1 MINMGLVRF
10 FFLLPSLL
18 VCTLLLN
25 GCSSLNGTRLEPL
38 MGADVNLVKLGDK
51 IAQTLIEQAV
61 PPLFPRQPE
70 QPIIVTTLVDNQQ
83 LNQTSDFGRNLQN
96 TITSGF
102 VKKGYISREI
112 KLRGNVLVQA
122 NVGEFM
128 LSRDLNEIAG
138 KQNAQA
144 VVVGTYTMTNRMMYL
159 SIRLVTP
166 QDRTIR
172 AAYDDR
178 LYLDENTLRML
189 NLQFKSQDSSMVKP
203 PEESFIDKIFY

>member
-1 MINMGLVRF
+1 MGLVRF
-10 FFLLPSLL
+10 YLLLSSVL
-18 VCTLLLN
+18 VSSFLLN
-25 GCSSLNGTRLEPL
+25 GCSGLNGTRLEPL

-51 IAQTLIEQAV
+51 IAKTLIEQAV
-61 PPLFPRQPE
+61 PPLFPRQPG
-70 QPIIVTTLVDNQQ
+70 QPVIVTTLVDNQQ
-83 LNQTSDFGRNLQN
+83 LDQTSDFGRNLQN

-112 KLRGNVLVQA
+112 KLRGDVLVQA
-122 NVGEFM
+122 NIGEFM
-128 LSRDLNEIAG
+128 LSRDLNQIAD

-144 VVVGTYTMTNRMMYL
+144 VVVGTYTMANRVMYL

-189 NLQFKSQDSSMVKP
+189 DLQFKIQENSMLAP
-203 PEESFIDKIFY
+203 PKESLIDKIFY

>member
-1 MINMGLVRF
+1 MGLVRF
-10 FFLLPSLL
+10 SLSLSSVL
-18 VCTLLLN
+18 VCYLLLS

-38 MGADVNLVKLGDK
+38 MGGDVNLVKLGDN

-61 PPLFPRQPE
+61 PPLIPRQPG
-70 QPIIVTTLVDNQQ
+70 QPVIVTTLVDNQQ
-83 LNQTSDFGRNLQN
+83 LDQTSDFGRNLQN

-112 KLRGNVLVQA
+112 KLRGDVLVQA
-122 NVGEFM
+122 NIGEFM

-144 VVVGTYTMTNRMMYL
+144 VVVGTYTMTNRVMYL

-189 NLQFKSQDSSMVKP
+189 DLQFKIQENSMLAP
-203 PEESFIDKIFY
+203 PKESLIDKIFY